1 MANVGAKVTISAV
14 DRASSVV
21 DRINGRLDRMRAP
34 VDRLRSSFNRF
45 ANLSGL
51 SALHNGMVRVG
62 RSTLGVFRT
71 VGQIVPVLGS
81 ITGAASIAGVYRL
94 SQAWAAV
101 GTRLGT
107 AAQAMGMGSKRLQ
120 AMRGAAELA
129 GGSGDAMNDALQQL
143 SMTRWE
149 AAKGFAPEAAAQ
161 FQALGVSLQELQT
174 IAPDKM
180 FERIAN
186 KIRGIRD
193 PAARAIA
200 AFQIFGGAA
209 QGLLPVLQESEEQY
223 QADIRLAN
231 KYGAS
236 TERNVESAKQFQR
249 SFKVLGLAAEGFR
262 DDIAD
267 ALSPALGDLNGF
279 FSDLINSNR
288 QWIAQ
293 DIGEYAR
300 RFAQWMRN
308 GGWNI
313 IKSDIHAV
321 YDEIS
326 HLIDKMGGWSG
337 IAGRAERSMAWL
349 RDGGWK
355 EIKTS
360 IHGVYDEVEHVVDK
374 LGGWESAGKV
384 ALGSIAALYALPVLT
399 GLLQAAAAVASIGTA
414 LGGIGAAAGIARLGL
429 AGVAGYA
436 VDRGMRAA
444 DPNDRFGSW
453 VDTNVPGAAWV
464 DDFMARHTGLGRT
477 FAQQNASRR
486 FFGAQSFRDYFVQQ
500 GWTAA
505 QAEGLVANF
514 DQESGFDFRR
524 SGDNGSAFGIGQWH
538 APRQADF
545 KRLFGHDIHQSR
557 LSEQLAFAQWELTHT
572 YASAGRALR
581 TAQTPE
587 DSAGIASASFF
598 RPRDQD
604 AEVARRS
611 SMAGRWHA
619 ALNAPDGQSVD
630 VPRWQAPIVSTGPAV
645 TVPPGNVG
653 VSSLADT
660 IQRLRVEIRHDNAP
674 PGSSVRVTSTSP
686 GLRVSGVSQS
696 RAMSPDISGGGL

>member
-14 DRASSVV
+14 DRVSSVV

-34 VDRLRSSFNRF
+34 VDRMRASFGRF
-45 ANLSGL
+45 ASLSGL
-51 SALHNGMVRVG
+51 SQLNNGMVRVS
-62 RSTLGVFRT
+62 RSALGAFRT
-71 VGQIVPVLGS
+71 MGQIVPVLGT
-81 ITGAASIAGVYRL
+81 ITSAASVAGLYRL
-94 SQAWAAV
+94 SSAWARF
-101 GTRLGT
+101 GTDLRT
-107 AAQAMGMGSKRLQ
+107 ASRAMGMEPQRLQ
-120 AMRGAAELA
+120 AMRNAAQLA
-129 GGSGDAMNDALQQL
+129 GGSGDAMGEALQQL
-143 SMTRWE
+143 SSTRWE
-149 AAKGFAPEAAAQ
+149 AANGFAPEAAAQ
-161 FQALGVSLQELQT
+161 FQKLGISLQELQT

-180 FERIAN
+180 FERVA
-186 KIRGIRD
+186 KRIRETRD
-193 PAARAIA
+193 PAARTIA
-200 AFQIFGGAA
+200 AVQIFGAAA
-209 QGLLPVLQESEEQY
+209 QGLMPIFQQTERQY
-223 QADIRLAN
+223 QANIRLAER
-231 KYGAS
+231 YGVMN
-236 TERNVESAKQFQR
+236 ERGADAAANLQR
-249 SFKVLGLAAEGFR
+249 SMTGLGLAAEGFGNSLAEAVEPALR
-262 DDIAD
+262 PIIDGMAEWISANRTWISQDIA
-267 ALSPALGDLNGF
+267 GYVG
-279 FSDLINSNR
+279 
-288 QWIAQ
+288 
-293 DIGEYAR
+293 
-300 RFAQWMRN
+300 RFMAWLRN
-308 GGWNI
+308 GGWQ
-313 IKSDIHAV
+313 
-321 YDEIS
+321 
-326 HLIDKMGGWSG
+326 
-337 IAGRAERSMAWL
+337 
-349 RDGGWK
+349 
-355 EIKTS
+355 EIKGH
-360 IHGVYDEVEHVVDK
+360 IRDVYGEIKHVVDQ
-374 LGGWESAGKV
+374 LGGWQKAGRD
-384 ALGSIAALYALPVLT
+384 ALIVMAALYAAPVLG
-399 GLLQAAAAVASIGTA
+399 GLAQVAAAIVSIGTA
-414 LGGIGAAAGIARLGL
+414 LTGIGGAAGIARLGL

-486 FFGAQSFRDYFVQQ
+486 FFGAQTFRDYFVRQ

-581 TAQTPE
+581 MAQTPE
-587 DSAGIASASFF
+587 DSAGIASTTFF
-598 RPRDQD
+598 RPRDRD

-611 SMAGRWHA
+611 SMAGGWHQ
-619 ALNAPDGQSVD
+619 ALNAPEGQSVD

>member
-14 DRASSVV
+14 DRVSSVV

-34 VDRLRSSFNRF
+34 VDRMRASFGRF
-45 ANLSGL
+45 ASLSGL
-51 SALHNGMVRVG
+51 SQLNNGMVRVS
-62 RSTLGVFRT
+62 RSALGAFRT
-71 VGQIVPVLGS
+71 MGQIVPVLGT
-81 ITGAASIAGVYRL
+81 ITSAASVAGLYRL
-94 SQAWAAV
+94 SSAWARF
-101 GTRLGT
+101 GTDLRT
-107 AAQAMGMGSKRLQ
+107 ASRAMGMEPQRLQ
-120 AMRGAAELA
+120 AMRNAAQLA
-129 GGSGDAMNDALQQL
+129 GGSGDAMGEALQQL
-143 SMTRWE
+143 SSTRWE
-149 AAKGFAPEAAAQ
+149 AANGFAPEAAAQ
-161 FQALGVSLQELQT
+161 FQALGISLQELQT

-180 FERIAN
+180 FERVA
-186 KIRGIRD
+186 KRIREIRD
-193 PAARAIA
+193 PAARTIA
-200 AFQIFGGAA
+200 AVQIFGGAA
-209 QGLLPVLQESEEQY
+209 QGLMPIFQQTERKY
-223 QADIRLAN
+223 QANIRLAER
-231 KYGAS
+231 YGVMN
-236 TERNVESAKQFQR
+236 ERGADAAANLQR
-249 SFKVLGLAAEGFR
+249 SMTGLGLAAEGFGNSLAEAVEPALR
-262 DDIAD
+262 PIIDGMAEWISANRTWISQDIA
-267 ALSPALGDLNGF
+267 GY
-279 FSDLINSNR
+279 
-288 QWIAQ
+288 
-293 DIGEYAR
+293 IG
-300 RFAQWMRN
+300 RFMAWLRN
-308 GGWNI
+308 GGWQ
-313 IKSDIHAV
+313 
-321 YDEIS
+321 
-326 HLIDKMGGWSG
+326 
-337 IAGRAERSMAWL
+337 
-349 RDGGWK
+349 
-355 EIKTS
+355 EIKGH
-360 IHGVYDEVEHVVDK
+360 IRDVYGEVKHVVDQ
-374 LGGWESAGKV
+374 LGGWQKAGRD
-384 ALGSIAALYALPVLT
+384 ALIVMAALYAAPVLG
-399 GLLQAAAAVASIGTA
+399 GLAQVAAAIVSIGTA
-414 LGGIGAAAGIARLGL
+414 LTGIGSAAGIARLGL

-453 VDTNVPGAAWV
+453 VDTNVPGAAWM

-696 RAMSPDISGGGL
+696 RAMSPDISGSGL